1 MTVKEIIQMENG
13 NQNTIILL
21 REGIFWKAY
30 ERSAYAFF
38 MQIHPYKPTRKWVI
52 SVKQDIVSLGFPMS
66 SADTILKDAKI
77 LLKEADSIV
86 LSALPIITEDVEGW
100 KQNLPMIMPD
110 NKKIPQKSDLFVAS
124 STGQAVQSEGLVV
137 SPKSAIYEQLANNI
151 RGFNLESKTP
161 VECMLFLMEQKR
173 MLDQ

>member
-66 SADTILKDAKI
+66 SADLILKDAKI
-77 LLKEADSIV
+77 LLKQADSIV
-86 LSALPIITEDVEGW
+86 LSALPIITEEVEGW

-110 NKKIPQKSDLFVAS
+110 SKKIPQKSDLLVVS
-124 STGQAVQSEGLVV
+124 SAEQTVQSEGLVV
-137 SPKSAIYEQLANNI
+137 SPESAIYEQLANNI

-173 MLDQ
+173 MLTQ

>member
-1 MTVKEIIQMENG
+1 MENG

-77 LLKEADSIV
+77 LLKQADSIV
-86 LSALPIITEDVEGW
+86 LSALPVIAEEVEGW
-100 KQNLPMIMPD
+100 KQNLPMILPD
-110 NKKIPQKSDLFVAS
+110 SKQVPQKSDLFVA
-124 STGQAVQSEGLVV
+124 
-137 SPKSAIYEQLANNI
+137 PKSAIYEQLANNI

-173 MLDQ
+173 MLGQ

>member
-77 LLKEADSIV
+77 LLKQADSIV
-86 LSALPIITEDVEGW
+86 LSALPVIAEDVEGW
-100 KQNLPMIMPD
+100 KQNLPMILPD
-110 NKKIPQKSDLFVAS
+110 SKQVPQKSDLFVA
-124 STGQAVQSEGLVV
+124 
-137 SPKSAIYEQLANNI
+137 PKSTIYEQLANNI

-173 MLDQ
+173 MLGQ

>member
-66 SADTILKDAKI
+66 SADLILKDAKI

-86 LSALPIITEDVEGW
+86 LSALPIMTEDVEGW

-110 NKKIPQKSDLFVAS
+110 SKKIPQKSDLFVAS
-124 STGQAVQSEGLVV
+124 SAGQAVQSEGLVV

>member
-77 LLKEADSIV
+77 LLKQADSIV
-86 LSALPIITEDVEGW
+86 LSALPVIAEEVEGW
-100 KQNLPMIMPD
+100 KQNLPMILPD
-110 NKKIPQKSDLFVAS
+110 SKQVPQKSDLFVA
-124 STGQAVQSEGLVV
+124 
-137 SPKSAIYEQLANNI
+137 PKSAIYEQLANNI

-173 MLDQ
+173 MLGQ